1 MKFELS
7 RRLLSLVVATLL
19 LAAMMLGA
27 TSCNNMSGGED
38 TTTTP
43 PAESTTVASPTLGEG
58 ATSFIFEVTFVDGTT
73 KAYTVKTDATTVGD
87 ALLGVGLIAGEEG
100 PYGLYV
106 KTVDGVT
113 LDYDTDK
120 KYWAFYENGE
130 YAMAGVDSTNITA
143 GATYAF
149 RAAE

>member
-7 RRLLSLVVATLL
+7 RKLLSSVVATLL

-27 TSCNNMSGGED
+27 TACNNMSGGEE
-38 TTTTP
+38 TTTP
-43 PAESTTVASPTLGEG
+43 PAESTIVASPTLGEG
-58 ATSFIFEVTFVDGTT
+58 QTSFIFEVTHPDGTT
-73 KAYTVKTDATTVGD
+73 KGFTVKTDATTVGD
-87 ALLGVGLIAGEEG
+87 ALLGVGLIAGEDG

-130 YAMAGVDSTNITA
+130 YAMAGVDQTSITE
-143 GATYAF
+143 GAVYGF
-149 RAAE
+149 RAE

>member
-1 MKFELS
+1 MKMKLS

-27 TSCNNMSGGED
+27 TSCNNTNGGEE

-58 ATSFIFEVTFVDGTT
+58 ATSFVFEVTFVDGTT
-73 KAYTVKTDATTVGD
+73 KAYTVKTDAKTVGE
-87 ALLGVGLIAGEEG
+87 ALLAVDMIAGENG
-100 PYGLYV
+100 DYGLYV

-113 LDYDTDK
+113 LDYHTDG
-120 KYWAFYENGE
+120 KYWAFYVNGE
-130 YAMAGVDSTNITA
+130 YAMTGVDATEITA
-143 GATYAF
+143 GAVYGF
-149 RAAE
+149 RAE